1 MIEQRQLAELL
12 LDLKSINSV
21 DQGGQAELID
31 KSSALLQTLRSDNP
45 SWQSL
50 NKALEDVSQRHDI
63 SYEVKNKARRIVES
77 WVPF

>member
-63 SYEVKNKARRIVES
+63 SSEVKNQARRIVES

>member
-63 SYEVKNKARRIVES
+63 SSEVKNQARRIVKS

>member
-21 DQGGQAELID
+21 DQVGQAELID

-63 SYEVKNKARRIVES
+63 SYEVKNQARRIVES